1 MTVQERGVQATPQ
14 GALVI
19 SHCCE
24 ERWDK
29 AASGRVLLAHG
40 LRTQH
45 PAILWGRQKEPE
57 AAGPIAPTVRKQ
69 RGGMRGSVAHILF
82 IQPWTTAHGY

>member
-1 MTVQERGVQATPQ
+1 MQETEVQATPQ

-19 SHCCE
+19 SHCCD
-24 ERWDK
+24 ERWDN
-29 AASGRVLLAHG
+29 AASGRVLLAHR

-57 AAGPIAPTVRKQ
+57 AAGPIVPTVRKQ
-69 RGGMRGSVAHILF
+69 RGGMWGSVALILF
-82 IQPWTTAHGY
+82 IQSRTTAHGY